1 MFGLVGL
8 QGLDMR
14 YRRPQKR
21 SRESVGIRDCLIEA
35 KLHDLSQPLPDS
47 LKRILMA
54 LDRQEDI
61 VASEPANRVLLWT
74 LAARQ
79 RSAYAKR

>member
-1 MFGLVGL
+1 L
-8 QGLDMR
+8 
-14 YRRPQKR
+14 
-21 SRESVGIRDCLIEA
+21 REFVGIRDCLIEA

-61 VASEPANRVLLWT
+61 VASEPPDSVLLWT

>member
-1 MFGLVGL
+1 MFRLVGL

-14 YRRPQKR
+14 HRRPRKR
-21 SRESVGIRDCLIEA
+21 LREFVGIRDCLIEA
-35 KLHDLSQPLPDS
+35 KRHDLSQPLPDS

-54 LDRQEDI
+54 LHRQENI
-61 VASEPANRVLLWT
+61 VESEPPNRVLLWT

-79 RSAYAKR
+79 RSAFLKS

>member
-1 MFGLVGL
+1 MFVLVGL

-14 YRRPQKR
+14 HRRPRKR
-21 SRESVGIRDCLIEA
+21 LRESVGIRDCLIEA

-54 LDRQEDI
+54 LDRQEDV
-61 VASEPANRVLLWT
+61 VASEATNRVLLWT
-74 LAARQ
+74 PAGQ
-79 RSAYAKR
+79 RSAFLKS